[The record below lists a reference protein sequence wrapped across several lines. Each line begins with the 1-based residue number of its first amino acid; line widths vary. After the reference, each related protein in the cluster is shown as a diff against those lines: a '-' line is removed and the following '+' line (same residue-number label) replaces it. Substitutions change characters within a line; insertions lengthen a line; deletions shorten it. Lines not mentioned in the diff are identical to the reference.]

1 MHPTRRSIF
10 IGTLVLALGALAGP
24 AAAQS
29 PSPAAANALHLV
41 KDCSGFTGDLGSVC
55 IITASNLDAIP
66 VGSQYIYYGPEL
78 DNPMFT
84 SSSMVLDAGNGN
96 TAAGYC
102 MVDDKNGPLGMCT
115 FWAGT
120 GTLAGF
126 NAVAEVTVSPDGLWH
141 VDGTY
146 MFATPQ

>member
-1 MHPTRRSIF
+1 MRSTRGSIF
-10 IGTLVLALGALAGP
+10 IATVIVALASLAGP
-24 AAAQS
+24 VSAQS
-29 PSPAAANALHLV
+29 PSPDVANALHLT
-41 KDCSGFTGDLGSVC
+41 KDCSGFTGALGSTC

-66 VGSQYIYYGPEL
+66 VGSKYIYYGPEL
-78 DNPMFT
+78 NNPMFT
-84 SSSMVLDAGNGN
+84 SSAMVLDAGDGN

-126 NAVAEVTVSPDGLWH
+126 NAVAEVTIDQAGLWH

-146 MFATPQ
+146 LFSTAQ